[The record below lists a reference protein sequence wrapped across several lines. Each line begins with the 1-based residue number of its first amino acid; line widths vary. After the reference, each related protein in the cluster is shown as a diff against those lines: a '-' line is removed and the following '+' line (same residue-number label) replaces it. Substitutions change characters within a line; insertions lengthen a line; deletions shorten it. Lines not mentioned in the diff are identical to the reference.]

1 MLIQHVSVFYVC
13 VKKIT
18 AWFFKNQLLIEVLP
32 YYTLFSQHFL
42 ESCENLMSQKLH
54 AQKLSDHMFL
64 VEDSLFPFIVSLIGL
79 PGSCT
84 PPLLGPSYCFGAVVI
99 AIFLT
104 VDIVPCR
111 FSPTGVP

>member
-1 MLIQHVSVFYVC
+1 
-13 VKKIT
+13 
-18 AWFFKNQLLIEVLP
+18 
-32 YYTLFSQHFL
+32 
-42 ESCENLMSQKLH
+42 MSRKLH

-84 PPLLGPSYCFGAVVI
+84 PPLLGPSYCFVAVVI